1 MHAPAGASASAAG
14 DLKKRTHAMQAPVPV
29 VVVAGGNKSEKP
41 AALEEDLA
49 ALLAQHNKKV
59 DKKTT
64 TYVPA
69 MHSVKEIREVCICR
83 AGFVVS

>member
-1 MHAPAGASASAAG
+1 LPAPAASGAAAPAGG
-14 DLKKRTHAMQAPVPV
+14 DLKKRTHAMQAPVA
-29 VVVAGGNKSEKP
+29 VVVAGNKSEKP

-69 MHSVKEIREVCICR
+69 MHSVKEIREVR
-83 AGFVVS
+83 PL